1 VEALRE
7 LVEAMHEAFFGNDAG
22 LPPQV
27 IQAVNSAHL
36 FLTVHPTPEAAAAM
50 GAQGGPPSEAERL
63 AFEAWMRGHSWPV
76 AGVWDG
82 TTYTGRP
89 DLEPLWLDTAAMQ
102 TRMLWAAWRD
112 RAALATPPPA
122 TREAGPL
129 PKMPTLRSLLHPTY
143 EPGDGSA
150 DGAQLVDGE
159 WWHPIMGCDSLQ
171 EVVGNARAV
180 LARWGGAALPAVPAV
195 PVSER
200 PWERPGWCDA
210 SGQCWCFAVGRNWR
224 SGYSADRAWMLRQ
237 PEPGV
242 YDTHSLPHW
251 ALPVPAADKGE
262 VQGNG

>member
-1 VEALRE
+1 MEQFKASDQDWETVKKLAGCSGNSYNYARTIHELRDRVAALEEQLTQFVPGVLVTADAPEPTADGFTAVGVGHAVQAGAVEALRE

-112 RAALATPPPA
+112 RAALATLPA
-122 TREAGPL
+122 APEPEPSPSPAAGDRRL
-129 PKMPTLRSLLHPTY
+129 LEVVADFIGLHP
-143 EPGDGSA
+143 
-150 DGAQLVDGE
+150 V
-159 WWHPIMGCDSLQ
+159 Q
-171 EVVGNARAV
+171 EGKARAV
-180 LARWGGAALPAVPAV
+180 ILAVAKWLRSVGNHGSAAEL
-195 PVSER
+195 ER
-200 PWERPGWCDA
+200 EA
-210 SGQCWCFAVGRNWR
+210 SR
-224 SGYSADRAWMLRQ
+224 
-237 PEPGV
+237 
-242 YDTHSLPHW
+242 
-251 ALPVPAADKGE
+251 
-262 VQGNG
+262 